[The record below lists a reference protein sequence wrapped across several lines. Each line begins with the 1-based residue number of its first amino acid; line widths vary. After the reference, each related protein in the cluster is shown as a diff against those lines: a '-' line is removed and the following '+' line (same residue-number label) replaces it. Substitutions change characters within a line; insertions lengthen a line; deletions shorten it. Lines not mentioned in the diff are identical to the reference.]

1 MFGHNSSLFGA
12 EAGYDVTDGMISRY
26 TAAVGYNAPEYAVT
40 VTVHC
45 FSNLSTFAASYDH
58 RVSSD
63 IEADVKAVYN
73 TKSTASGVSLEVG
86 TEVYIVTLYTVLTLL
101 NTV

>member
-1 MFGHNSSLFGA
+1 MTETWA
-12 EAGYDVTDGMISRY
+12 
-26 TAAVGYNAPEYAVT
+26 
-40 VTVHC
+40 TVHC

-58 RVSSD
+58 CISPD

-86 TEVYIVTLYTVLTLL
+86 TEVYVVTLHTILALL